1 MAKQII
7 FREKAKEGLKRGI
20 DAVADAVKI
29 TLGPKGR
36 NVILEKGYGA
46 PTITNDGVTIA
57 KEIELKF
64 FGRLQPSQFV
74 YRN

>member
-29 TLGPKGR
+29 TLGPKVEMSFRKGLRRSDYHQRRSHHRQR
-36 NVILEKGYGA
+36 N
-46 PTITNDGVTIA
+46 
-57 KEIELKF
+57 
-64 FGRLQPSQFV
+64 
-74 YRN
+74 